1 MAKPLGPP
9 PKALFYSLLVVL
21 IAFIP
26 AMFEFAFRIRYP
38 TLRYGIVLVT
48 GRACWHVVLCCVCV
62 GLIVPIAPAARLSRH
77 ARMHPRDWIGPS
89 LTASLRCS
97 RAFYWHYRCL

>member
-1 MAKPLGPP
+1 MRIRVPYEKSSLLSVAGCFYRAGGGVAKPLGPP

-48 GRACWHVVLCCVCV
+48 GRAYWHVV
-62 GLIVPIAPAARLSRH
+62 
-77 ARMHPRDWIGPS
+77 
-89 LTASLRCS
+89 
-97 RAFYWHYRCL
+97 

>member
-48 GRACWHVVLCCVCV
+48 GRTYWHIVRMRV
-62 GLIVPIAPAARLSRH
+62 GLIVPIAPAGRF
-77 ARMHPRDWIGPS
+77 G
-89 LTASLRCS
+89 
-97 RAFYWHYRCL
+97 